1 MKENTKQLSSEE
13 KQYRKMTE
21 EPVCRLIMKL
31 GLPTTISMLITNV
44 YNMVDTWF
52 VSRLGTSATGA
63 VGIVFGLMAIIQA
76 FGFMFGQ
83 GAGTNKKERARAF
96 SATGFY
102 LALFAG
108 TAVSVFGILN
118 LDGLCRLLGSTET
131 ILPYARIY
139 AFYVLLSA
147 PAMAT
152 GCVMNNILRYEG
164 YASLAMVGL
173 VSGGV
178 LNMAGDAF
186 FMFGLHMGVRGA
198 ALSTMISQYISFG
211 ILLYFLLCGK
221 TQSSLSIRYFTKK
234 ASVFGSILA
243 SGFPSM
249 VRQGLASISTMV
261 LNAQAA
267 VYGDAAIAAMS
278 FMFIFSVALGIGQGF
293 QPVSSFNYGARKY
306 TRLRKAFWF
315 TLFFG
320 LANMVV
326 FTEVVFVFRSKIIMQ
341 FLSNQDAYD
350 IAYYAL
356 VIQCASQV
364 AVPFSVCAN
373 MLFQSIGKAGRAT
386 ILATFR
392 SGSIYIPVLLIL
404 GTLFGLRGIQW
415 TQPATDILAS
425 AISMPI
431 AVVFLHKLPKDGLE
445 EGAN

>member
-1 MKENTKQLSSEE
+1 M
-13 KQYRKMTE
+13 
-21 EPVCRLIMKL
+21 
-31 GLPTTISMLITNV
+31 
-44 YNMVDTWF
+44 
-52 VSRLGTSATGA
+52 
-63 VGIVFGLMAIIQA
+63 
-76 FGFMFGQ
+76 
-83 GAGTNKKERARAF
+83 
-96 SATGFY
+96 
-102 LALFAG
+102 ALFAG

-278 FMFIFSVALGIGQGF
+278 V
-293 QPVSSFNYGARKY
+293 VSRI
-306 TRLRKAFWF
+306 FWF

>member
-1 MKENTKQLSSEE
+1 MRRPYAAMKENTEQLSSEE

-83 GAGTNKKERARAF
+83 GAGTNISRALGAHKKERARAF

-249 VRQGLASISTMV
+249 VRQGLASVVSRI
-261 LNAQAA
+261 
-267 VYGDAAIAAMS
+267 

-326 FTEVVFVFRSKIIMQ
+326 FTGVVFVFRSKIIMQ
-341 FLSNQDAYD
+341 FLSNQNAYD

-415 TQPATDILAS
+415 TQPVTDILAS